1 MYFYPEML
9 QLSLVFIVLRY
20 EVPTSTMY
28 LTDLNFDSYESADPL
43 VSTLYL
49 LNLFIYIF
57 YKSTI
62 LII

>member
-28 LTDLNFDSYESADPL
+28 ITDLNFDSYESADPL
-43 VSTLYL
+43 V
-49 LNLFIYIF
+49 
-57 YKSTI
+57 
-62 LII
+62 